1 MNQYLFEIATDTST
15 ISVIAKNYTEAIDK
29 IENEINIPKEFVK
42 NYFLEKVTVLLPEHL
57 AKAKLQEQKTLND

>member
-15 ISVIAKNYTEAIDK
+15 ISVIAQNYKEAIDK

-42 NYFLEKVTVLLPEHL
+42 NYFLEKATVLLPEDL
-57 AKAKLQEQKTLND
+57 AGATLQEQKNVND